1 MNTINILSNLFLE
14 LQREIES
21 LSDADIKKIESGAFT
36 IGLKI
41 IKNAKLSD
49 GLDLLSDQHV
59 NEALNELKICKD
71 RKLGYEIL
79 SGKFKTRKEL
89 EFFAKKINIYVMK
102 QDKIDTIKEKIVEG
116 VIGASLR
123 SMVIQGEQ
131 Q

>member
-123 SMVIQGEQ
+123 SMVIQGDQ